1 MNLVFDFDGT
11 ICDGTNTV
19 VEILNIKLKEIG
31 YPKTSKSELRNSGL
45 KGILSSRKV
54 SMDKLKGTPFS
65 GKKLFNKRIP
75 HLKTFLGLP
84 EVLSQ
89 LAQKHNLSIVTSNA
103 KYNVDDFLK
112 HNHLGQIFSS
122 IIGDSEIFGKE
133 EAIKEAQADYYIGDE
148 TRDIEAARKA
158 GVKAVSVTWG
168 FESKTSLQKS
178 SPDFLITRPSQLL
191 TLL

>member
-31 YPKTSKSELRNSGL
+31 YPTTSKAELRSQGL
-45 KGILSSRKV
+45 KGILASRKV
-54 SMDKLKGTPFS
+54 SMIKLKGTLFS
-65 GKKLFNKRIP
+65 GKKMFNERIP
-75 HLKTFLGLP
+75 ILKSFSGLSK
-84 EVLSQ
+84 VLHK
-89 LAQKHNLSIVTSNA
+89 LAKKNTLKIVTSNA
-103 KYNVDDFLK
+103 KYNVEAFLTK
-112 HNHLGQIFSS
+112 NKLDHLFSD

-133 EAIKEAQADYYIGDE
+133 EAIKKAKADYYIGDE

-168 FESKTSLQKS
+168 FESKSSLAKAHS
-178 SPDFLITRPSQLL
+178 DFLFSKPNQLL
-191 TLL
+191 SL